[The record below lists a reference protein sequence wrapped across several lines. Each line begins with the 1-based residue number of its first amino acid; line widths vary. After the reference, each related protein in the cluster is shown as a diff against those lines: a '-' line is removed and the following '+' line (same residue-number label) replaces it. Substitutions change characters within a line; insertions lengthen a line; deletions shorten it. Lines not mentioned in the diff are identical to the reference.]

1 MEEKDVNRA
10 KEYSPAEIGALAH
23 LYRGEMYQSKVWR
36 TRLDT
41 TVNWAIVST
50 GIALSVS
57 FSNANAS
64 PVPILLVSLV
74 VIVFLLLEARRYMYY
89 DLFRV
94 RLRVMEINFYGPL
107 LRGEGTRTNN
117 HWNDLLADDYKDV
130 GFHMSLIEA
139 LGRRIRRIYGWLF
152 AILLVCYIAKIFV
165 HPTPLSAHGELFARA
180 AIGPIPG
187 EVVLGIGLLFHGT
200 WIAIA
205 FFTLRLQKALALP
218 HRRAD
223 RDLLLR
229 VAN

>member
-74 VIVFLLLEARRYMYY
+74 VIVFLLLEAHRYMYY

-107 LRGEGTRTNN
+107 LRGEGTRTDN

-152 AILLVCYIAKIFV
+152 TILLACYIAKVFV
-165 HPTPLSAHGELFARA
+165 HPTPLSAHSELLARA

-187 EVVLGIGLLFHGT
+187 EVVLGVGLLFHGA

-205 FFTLRLQKALALP
+205 FLTLRSQKALALP

-223 RDLLLR
+223 RDSLLR

>member
-1 MEEKDVNRA
+1 
-10 KEYSPAEIGALAH
+10 
-23 LYRGEMYQSKVWR
+23 MYQSKVWR

-74 VIVFLLLEARRYMYY
+74 VIVFLLLEAHRYMYY

-107 LRGEGTRTNN
+107 LRGEGTRTDN

-152 AILLVCYIAKIFV
+152 TILLACYIAKIFV
-165 HPTPLSAHGELFARA
+165 HPTPLERA
-180 AIGPIPG
+180 
-187 EVVLGIGLLFHGT
+187 
-200 WIAIA
+200 
-205 FFTLRLQKALALP
+205 Q
-218 HRRAD
+218 
-223 RDLLLR
+223 
-229 VAN
+229 